1 VKDLAVDP
9 RARRRGIARALMLA
23 AFNAFARRGATH
35 VDLKVREENTAA
47 IALYTSLRMQMV
59 SRQRG

>member
-1 VKDLAVDP
+1 
-9 RARRRGIARALMLA
+9 MLA

-59 SRQRG
+59 SRQCGWSHESPLILV